1 MSLRSNCFACGNL
14 YHDDLDDDEIDD
26 DDDDVE
32 EEENDDWIVK
42 PNRAGAT
49 N

>member
-1 MSLRSNCFACGNL
+1 MSKLESSQKIWDG
-14 YHDDLDDDEIDD
+14 YDVDYEYEHLDDG
-26 DDDDVE
+26 DDDVE

-42 PNRAGAT
+42 ANRAGAT